1 MFLERFKR
9 EARSTASLSHPNIV
23 FVYDLG
29 ETACVARDESDEGA
43 GEAPTIYITMY
54 ITMEYVPGTALS
66 DLMYA

>member
-29 ETACVARDESDEGA
+29 ETTCVARDESDEGA
-43 GEAPTIYITMY
+43 GEAPTMY
-54 ITMEYVPGTALS
+54 ITMEYVPGTTLS